1 MDTQLQNH
9 SLRVE
14 RKHFTFDLRENPRGK
29 FLRIV
34 EEVNGRYDA
43 AQEPFERGSY
53 LRLQVNGTGEAHP
66 LQRRKKAYLLL
77 RKEHVS
83 FCPLEPRLQIR
94 QSVTTLVHASDMIQ
108 L

>member
-1 MDTQLQNH
+1 VDTQLQNH

-43 AQEPFERGSY
+43 IIIP
-53 LRLQVNGTGEAHP
+53 LTG
-66 LQRRKKAYLLL
+66 
-77 RKEHVS
+77 
-83 FCPLEPRLQIR
+83 LEQFRDALNEVIKY
-94 QSVTTLVHASDMIQ
+94 SKTLSPKP
-108 L
+108 